1 MISMAEHDTLARTVT
16 KAGMI
21 LLENG
26 AETNRVE
33 DTMHRL
39 CKAYGASIVDT
50 YATPTLLIVSFTLNG
65 QLVHNIKRI
74 HIQSTNLSREDAVNT
89 LSRKACAGQLTCEQ
103 LDEML
108 DDVKNSTPYSIPFRI
123 IGASVCTFGF
133 ALFFSGTL
141 MDALCAG
148 LIGAVIQS
156 LTILLVHYR
165 ISAIFRNIIGGAILT
180 ALSIFVSRF
189 AGASINTVSISVLM
203 LLVPGLAI
211 TNAIKDSVN
220 GDLVSGLARG
230 LESILTAI
238 SIAVGSGFV
247 LIVCGGLL

>member
-1 MISMAEHDTLARTVT
+1 MLEHDTLARTVT

-33 DTMHRL
+33 DTMYRL
-39 CKAYGASIVDT
+39 CKAYGASVVDT

-74 HIQSTNLSREDAVNT
+74 HIQSTNLSRIDAVNT
-89 LSRKACAGQLTCEQ
+89 LSRQACAGNLTCSQ
-103 LDEML
+103 LDEKL
-108 DDVKNSTPYSIPFRI
+108 DEVKAYRPYSTPVCIL
-123 IGASVCTFGF
+123 GASICTFGF
-133 ALFFSGTL
+133 ALFFEGTL
-141 MDALCAG
+141 YDAVCAFM
-148 LIGAVIQS
+148 IGAMVQAVV
-156 LTILLVHYR
+156 ILLNRYH
-165 ISAIFRNIIGGAILT
+165 ISSIFRNIIGGALLSALSLT
-180 ALSIFVSRF
+180 ASSSFTVS
-189 AGASINTVSISVLM
+189 SSTVSISVLM

-211 TNAIKDSVN
+211 TNAIRDSVN
-220 GDLVSGLARG
+220 GDLVSGLARE

-247 LIVCGGLL
+247 LLLLGGGGL

>member
-1 MISMAEHDTLARTVT
+1 MAEHDTLARTVT

-33 DTMHRL
+33 DTMYRL
-39 CKAYGASIVDT
+39 CKAYGASIIDT

-74 HIQSTNLSREDAVNT
+74 HIQSTNLARIDAVNT
-89 LSRKACAGQLTCEQ
+89 LSREACAGKLTCDQ
-103 LDEML
+103 LDEKL
-108 DDVKNSTPYSIPFRI
+108 DAVKASKPYSDLFKVA
-123 IGASVCTFGF
+123 GASICTFGF
-133 ALFFSGTL
+133 ALFFHGTF
-141 MDALCAG
+141 MDAVCSLV
-148 LIGAVIQS
+148 IGAFVQF
-156 LTILLVHYR
+156 LVMLLSHYH
-165 ISAIFRNIIGGAILT
+165 ISSIFRNIIAGALLT
-180 ALSIFVSRF
+180 AASIFSTRMVGVS
-189 AGASINTVSISVLM
+189 SSTVSISVLM

-211 TNAIKDSVN
+211 TNAIRDSVN

-238 SIAVGSGFV
+238 SIAIGSGFALV
-247 LIVCGGLL
+247 LLGGGL

>member
-1 MISMAEHDTLARTVT
+1 
-16 KAGMI
+16 
-21 LLENG
+21 
-26 AETNRVE
+26 
-33 DTMHRL
+33 
-39 CKAYGASIVDT
+39 
-50 YATPTLLIVSFTLNG
+50 
-65 QLVHNIKRI
+65 
-74 HIQSTNLSREDAVNT
+74 
-89 LSRKACAGQLTCEQ
+89 
-103 LDEML
+103 ML